1 MKGIWFDL
9 YGEYKTKE
17 QANKEAKILRSKKTH
32 LVRVVRDYYWTD
44 NTTYSSWVEK
54 NSSGVKQIR
63 VSKYNNNSTWSI
75 VDGNDA
81 SSGIN
86 FNYIFFI

>member
-1 MKGIWFDL
+1 MKAVSREKRKMKGIWFDL

-44 NTTYSSWVEK
+44 NTTYYIYIKKIE
-54 NSSGVKQIR
+54 QR
-63 VSKYNNNSTWSI
+63 R
-75 VDGNDA
+75 
-81 SSGIN
+81 GIN
-86 FNYIFFI
+86 FFDNLFDYNYS